1 MLNILNNFKPIKN
14 KKFIDYC
21 NTSRDESIKK
31 MILRII
37 EREKLQKIGLSNELI
52 SEKKNSNALHII
64 SVNLCLL
71 SISSFIYYF
80 LNKKYQ

>member
-1 MLNILNNFKPIKN
+1 MLNVLNNFKPIKN

-31 MILRII
+31 MVQRMI
-37 EREKLQKIGLSNELI
+37 EREKLQKIGLNNELI
-52 SEKKNSNALHII
+52 SGNNNSNTLQIF
-64 SVNLCLL
+64 SLNLCLL